1 MIKKKKIPLRVCIGC
16 REKIPKKGLVRV
28 VRTPENTV
36 VLDKTGKIPGRGA
49 YICPREDCFK
59 KALKGKRLER
69 NLQQPISSELI
80 NEIAEILKREES
92 EL

>member
-1 MIKKKKIPLRVCIGC
+1 MSKQKKIPLRVCIGC
-16 REKIPKKGLVRV
+16 REKLPKKELVRL
-28 VRTPENTV
+28 VRTPENEV
-36 VLDKTGKIPGRGA
+36 VLDTTGKKPGRGA

-80 NEIAEILKREES
+80 NEIAETLKQEES